1 MPVSEVKSI
10 YPLMHDFSIVL
21 QVDAGLTLDSRKH
34 QYDFMFDIRTPKRTF
49 YLAAESK
56 ALMERWVDCICR
68 VCGLKV
74 YPRDG
79 AEDGEKRF

>member
-1 MPVSEVKSI
+1 M
-10 YPLMHDFSIVL
+10 
-21 QVDAGLTLDSRKH
+21 DAGLTLDSRKH

-74 YPRDG
+74 YPKDG
-79 AEDGEKRF
+79 AEDGKKLDRQGGGG

>member
-1 MPVSEVKSI
+1 M
-10 YPLMHDFSIVL
+10 
-21 QVDAGLTLDSRKH
+21 DAGLTLDSRKH

-79 AEDGEKRF
+79 TDDGEICGQAAHVYTRFLYELWRVI